1 MNLFQ
6 PFHTCQVAQIAASLS
21 YTFTGAQPPGS
32 RACTVSHLV
41 CMSTEQVDFITSLSQ
56 MRKLRRREVLELM

>member
-21 YTFTGAQPPGS
+21 YAFAGEQAPGS

-41 CMSTEQVDFITSLSQ
+41 CMSTEEADFITSLSQ
-56 MRKLRRREVLELM
+56 MRKLRLREVLELM